1 MILLDTEPI
10 SLPKFISAHKLLV
23 DKINI
28 EFSYNDKNKNR
39 KQKRTIELTIG
50 EIACFVKPHTDFV
63 CDTIVRGILPK
74 RHNGL
79 ESPTVFV
86 LVTDNKFDFYNITE
100 IADKKYM
107 ILDRVLK
114 NVIVRRMFTIHQLAH
129 FLIKELE
136 KDIEKYKSKLM
147 VITGDFF
154 LSDSQINKED
164 KDWLYP
170 QMVKA
175 IRKVRDSIILVFS
188 PTTLSNLV
196 NYG

>member
-1 MILLDTEPI
+1 MILLDNESI
-10 SLPKFISAHKLLV
+10 FVPKFISAQKLLE
-23 DKINI
+23 DKFIL
-28 EFSYNDKNKNR
+28 EFSYNDKGKR
-39 KQKRTIELTIG
+39 KRQTIELTIG
-50 EIACFVKPHTDFV
+50 DIACFVKPHSDFV

-79 ESPTVFV
+79 ESPTVYV

-114 NVIVRRMFTIHQLAH
+114 SIIVRRMFTIYQLAH

-136 KDIEKYKSKLM
+136 KDIEKYKSRLLI
-147 VITGDFF
+147 ITGDFF
-154 LSDSQINKED
+154 LSDPQITKQD

-170 QMVKA
+170 QMIQA
-175 IRKVRDSIILVFS
+175 IKKTVNSIILVFS
-188 PTTLSNLV
+188 PSRLSNLI